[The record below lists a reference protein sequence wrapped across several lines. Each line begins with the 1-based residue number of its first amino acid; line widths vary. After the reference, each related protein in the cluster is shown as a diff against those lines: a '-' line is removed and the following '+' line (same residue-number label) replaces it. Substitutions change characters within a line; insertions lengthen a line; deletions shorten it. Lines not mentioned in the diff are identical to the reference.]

1 MAVAHAE
8 LEGTVGLGGGDGV
21 DHRDCGGHFILLEGG
36 AFEFGGFEVIVAIPF
51 FVFGGRA
58 GEEGREVVH
67 GHLVAPPS
75 PGEGV
80 HLGLSSPVVHLFVHR
95 NWKSIK

>member
-8 LEGTVGLGGGDGV
+8 LEGTVGLGGGYRV
-21 DHRDCGGHFILLEGG
+21 DHRDGGGHFVLLEGR
-36 AFEFGGFEVIVAIPF
+36 ALELGGFEVIVAIPF
-51 FVFGGRA
+51 FVFGGGA
-58 GEEGREVVH
+58 GEEGCEVVH
-67 GHLVAPPS
+67 GHLVALPR

-95 NWKSIK
+95 IWKSIK